1 MISNCLISI
10 MTTSKCLR
18 KECQAYIVFL
28 VELGKK
34 SPQINYI
41 HIVWKFPNVF
51 LKELLGLP
59 LERKVE
65 VSINVLPGMT
75 PIT

>member
-1 MISNCLISI
+1 MFKKRVSSLYSF
-10 MTTSKCLR
+10 
-18 KECQAYIVFL
+18 FL
-28 VELGKK
+28 VELGKE
-34 SPQINYI
+34 SPQINNI
-41 HIVWKFPNVF
+41 SIVREFPDVF